1 MRIASHRIVALIG
14 AGAIAFA
21 IGSAPVITAAPM
33 AEGTLA
39 TSVNDV
45 QRTPNPSPPI
55 YSAFHGH
62 GTIA

>member
-1 MRIASHRIVALIG
+1 MRIAQQRIVALIG

-21 IGSAPVITAAPM
+21 ISSAPVMTSASM
-33 AEGTLA
+33 AEGNSAMST
-39 TSVNDV
+39 NDV

>member
-1 MRIASHRIVALIG
+1 MTSASMA
-14 AGAIAFA
+14 AGN
-21 IGSAPVITAAPM
+21 SAMST
-33 AEGTLA
+33 
-39 TSVNDV
+39 NDV